1 MKSKKYLVIGNPINH
16 SLSPKLQNYW
26 LKENNI
32 NATYDKMKLDSNEI
46 KNFINDIRQQ
56 NIAGCNVT
64 IPFKKD
70 VIPFLDELSLEAEL
84 TQSVNTIIYKN
95 DNVVGHN
102 TDIAGFDRAIK
113 SLNLN
118 MKGKKILVL
127 GSGGVVPSIIHALK
141 KMNVLEITVSN
152 RTRQKAEELHQRFEN
167 LKIINWGDMI
177 DFDVVIN
184 ATSLGLNNESINLDF
199 SKVGKNKLFYDVIYN
214 PAETNFLKE
223 GKRLG
228 NKVENGKLMFIYQAF
243 ESFKLWHG
251 IEPQIDTKTLKILN
265 ND

>member
-16 SLSPKLQNYW
+16 SLSPKLQSHW
-26 LKENNI
+26 LRENNI
-32 NATYDKMKLDSNEI
+32 NATYDKMKLESNEI
-46 KNFINDIRQQ
+46 KNFIDDIRQQ

-64 IPFKKD
+64 VPFKKE
-70 VIPFLDELSLEAEL
+70 VIPYLDELSLEAEL
-84 TQSVNTIIYKN
+84 THSVNTIIYKN
-95 DNVVGHN
+95 HNLVGHN

-118 MKGKKILVL
+118 MKGKKIFVL
-127 GSGGVVPSIIHALK
+127 GSGGVVPSIIYALK

-152 RTRQKAEELHQRFEN
+152 RTRQKAEELNQNFEN
-167 LKIINWGDMI
+167 LKIINWGEMI

-251 IEPQIDTKTLKILN
+251 IEPQIDNKIFKILN